1 MHGKTGLKSFLI
13 NESQS
18 LGSFSKFIEFNPD
31 EISTHHKFYPE
42 IIQNY
47 PDDSYTILQRF
58 TRRALDEYL
67 RQRAVEIRCNIM
79 QEGTFGSTDSY
90 IEILNFQKN
99 GGNVPIGRVQ
109 EDGKRTI
116 RHVRGNYI
124 IEVNTLAVNRY
135 ESLLSCFEREQ
146 DFDESGLPPRAVTIE
161 NHDRAY
167 EKMLDTID
175 IIEKRKLYDKMR
187 VFRRGYI
194 EERPELIYITGDRR
208 FQSTAEAIRQERKK
222 QTVELFK
229 NPEPYIIRIKDLKAR
244 ATNYQNTS
252 LIRRIDTLENMFYKQ
267 LEECNKS
274 KEIDE

>member
-90 IEILNFQKN
+90 IEILNFQK
-99 GGNVPIGRVQ
+99 
-109 EDGKRTI
+109 
-116 RHVRGNYI
+116 
-124 IEVNTLAVNRY
+124 
-135 ESLLSCFEREQ
+135 
-146 DFDESGLPPRAVTIE
+146 
-161 NHDRAY
+161 
-167 EKMLDTID
+167 M
-175 IIEKRKLYDKMR
+175 
-187 VFRRGYI
+187 
-194 EERPELIYITGDRR
+194 
-208 FQSTAEAIRQERKK
+208 
-222 QTVELFK
+222 VEM
-229 NPEPYIIRIKDLKAR
+229 
-244 ATNYQNTS
+244 YQ
-252 LIRRIDTLENMFYKQ
+252 
-267 LEECNKS
+267 
-274 KEIDE
+274 